1 VCRGRQSPDRHFRTA
16 GTSNNS
22 AAKRGTAIDAQ
33 QNLRRSGFLK
43 GLAGG
48 LTVAG
53 GVWIERGGSI
63 ATAAARPSAV
73 QDRAIFNFAL
83 LLEYLKASFYAEA
96 LAHARLKGD
105 LREFAEVAGT
115 HEREHVQAI
124 KKALGPHA
132 RSEPRFHFG
141 RASRDPKRFQST
153 AVALEDLAVA
163 AYNAQA
169 ANLTKDALA
178 AAIKIVSVEGRHAA
192 WIRSIAGEEPA
203 PRAADAGKDVAVVIS
218 QLKKLHVQ

>member
-1 VCRGRQSPDRHFRTA
+1 M
-16 GTSNNS
+16 
-22 AAKRGTAIDAQ
+22 AA
-33 QNLRRSGFLK
+33 N
-43 GLAGG
+43 
-48 LTVAG
+48 
-53 GVWIERGGSI
+53 
-63 ATAAARPSAV
+63 RPSVV

-83 LLEYLKASFYAEA
+83 LLEYLKSSFYADA
-96 LAHARLKGD
+96 LAHAGLTGELHD
-105 LREFAEVAGT
+105 FAEVAGA

-124 KKALGPHA
+124 KKALGSHA
-132 RSEPRFHFG
+132 RPEPRFRFG

-178 AAIKIVSVEGRHAA
+178 AAIKIVSVEARHAA

-203 PRAADAGKDVAVVIS
+203 PTAADPGKDVAAVTS
-218 QLKKLHVQ
+218 QLKKLNIR